1 MTRDQIKEAETRKE
15 ESPKRVAIDSVQPI
29 EETEDLLLMAT
40 RPGDAAKITFVAK
53 RRSDGRYDIKTFG
66 GSMKSTNIYVVLD
79 KIKTGKSL
87 KASEVMT
94 SNEVGAHEPMT
105 GDYDLFAV
113 CPSWADYGS
122 GAPTKI
128 HKPGLVMQDPKTQQ
142 KTNHPSITFGPGTN
156 MEKVLDPR
164 LHTMGKVGPHHELPI
179 SSNWNEHADMGNL
192 TPGCCVASPR
202 STPPWG
208 RRATR
213 LRAGGSTTTPSPTA
227 TTGSAPSPAMRWKGA
242 MKASR

>member
-87 KASEVMT
+87 KALEVMT

-122 GAPTKI
+122 GAPTKS
-128 HKPGLVMQDPKTQQ
+128 
-142 KTNHPSITFGPGTN
+142 TNRAWSCRT
-156 MEKVLDPR
+156 PR
-164 LHTMGKVGPHHELPI
+164 RSRRPT
-179 SSNWNEHADMGNL
+179 
-192 TPGCCVASPR
+192 TPR
-202 STPPWG
+202 SRSAQGPTWKKCWTRGCTP
-208 RRATR
+208 
-213 LRAGGSTTTPSPTA
+213 
-227 TTGSAPSPAMRWKGA
+227 
-242 MKASR
+242 